1 MGGTLVWQRAQ
12 VELKA
17 RSGTQGSNADVGL
30 AVSLAPKP
38 MHPTS
43 KAIVGF
49 YHLAARMDI
58 AEWRLRSSGQEDHVA
73 ALAQAIGQGIKEL
86 NYVVDVLGPAE
97 VLLFAPDFITYKASK
112 MAVLL
117 TRVSVNW

>member
-1 MGGTLVWQRAQ
+1 MGETLVWQRAQ
-12 VELKA
+12 VEIKV
-17 RSGTQGSNADVGL
+17 RSGTQGSNADVRL

-38 MHPTS
+38 MHSTS

-73 ALAQAIGQGIKEL
+73 ALAPSYRARDQGAKL
-86 NYVVDVLGPAE
+86 CRGRVGSSGGPT
-97 VLLFAPDFITYKASK
+97 VCP
-112 MAVLL
+112 
-117 TRVSVNW
+117 